1 MSLTPTEIAVLR
13 AVARLEDM
21 GRELLVFH
29 TIYCASERDLGEPA
43 SRREHRR
50 RHKAVERALTALE
63 SEGQLDCATFYL
75 KHVWTITSAG
85 RDFLDAL
92 DSPTPLRPTIRTR
105 LSGLAERVLQRV
117 SIHPDGVL

>member
-1 MSLTPTEIAVLR
+1 MGLNETELAVLR

-50 RHKAVERALTALE
+50 RRKAVERALTALE
-63 SEGQLDCATFYL
+63 NEGQLDCTSFYL
-75 KHVWTITSAG
+75 KHVWTITQAG
-85 RDFLDAL
+85 RDLLTSLDT
-92 DSPTPLRPTIRTR
+92 PTPLRPTVRTR
-105 LSGLAERVLQRV
+105 LSGLAERVARRV
-117 SIHPDGVL
+117 AILPDGVL